1 MNNTVEK
8 KKGGKI
14 LDVIE
19 TVGNKLPHPYIMFLW
34 LCLIL
39 AGVSTV
45 CSLAGVQVI
54 NPTTGETVLQPA
66 FDYVVPALFGGLV
79 AQTVIKGKKEIFHY
93 LIPLAVCLFFC
104 YCTKVAS
111 AYYMLIVIAVS
122 AAVAVM
128 DYLKTEKKEE
138 RGE

>member
-1 MNNTVEK
+1 MSDAGNYCLRRNEITS
-8 KKGGKI
+8 I
-14 LDVIE
+14 VI
-19 TVGNKLPHPYIMFLW
+19 VAL
-34 LCLIL
+34 
-39 AGVSTV
+39 GVVVSGPLTPIIQ
-45 CSLAGVQVI
+45 A
-54 NPTTGETVLQPA
+54 PVLQPA

>member
-1 MNNTVEK
+1 MS
-8 KKGGKI
+8 
-14 LDVIE
+14 VIV
-19 TVGNKLPHPYIMFLW
+19 TLTPKF
-34 LCLIL
+34 CK
-39 AGVSTV
+39 V
-45 CSLAGVQVI
+45 CCRRSAVALFSLSCE
-54 NPTTGETVLQPA
+54 PPC

-79 AQTVIKGKKEIFHY
+79 AQTVIKGKKEIFRY

-122 AAVAVM
+122 AVVAVM